1 MLLSE
6 KLYTLRKKQSLSQE
20 QLAEQLNVSRQAI
33 SKWES
38 AQSMPDPEKLIAISE
53 FFQVSLDYLLKDDV
67 EPSGVLP
74 VQGKPTELRSGVG
87 INLAGLIICI
97 SGLVLLILWGLIS
110 VLNPSVSGQIS
121 DSSLIQI
128 DGNGMILMLC
138 VAAIIVGAWLLLKGS
153 RK

>member
-1 MLLSE
+1 MTLSE
-6 KLYTLRKKQSLSQE
+6 KLYMLRKKRGLSQE

-38 AQSMPDPEKLIAISE
+38 GQSTPETEKLLATAK
-53 FFQVSLDYLLKDDV
+53 FFQVSLDYLLSEDTTQYTDPV
-67 EPSGVLP
+67 RQDTTIQTSG
-74 VQGKPTELRSGVG
+74 SSM
-87 INLAGLIICI
+87 AGLIICI
-97 SGLVLLILWGLIS
+97 SGLVLLILWGLVS
-110 VLNPSVSGQIS
+110 VINPQVSGQLS

-128 DGNGMILMLC
+128 DGSGMILILC

>member
-6 KLYTLRKKQSLSQE
+6 KLYMLRKKQSLSQE

-38 AQSMPDPEKLIAISE
+38 GQSMPDPEKLIAISE
-53 FFQVSLDYLLKDDV
+53 FFQVSLDYLLKEDL
-67 EPSGVLP
+67 ELSGVLP
-74 VQGKPTELRSGVG
+74 VQGKPTELYSGVG
-87 INLAGLIICI
+87 INLTGLIICI
-97 SGLVLLILWGLIS
+97 SGMVLLILWGLIS

-128 DGNGMILMLC
+128 DGNGMVLILC